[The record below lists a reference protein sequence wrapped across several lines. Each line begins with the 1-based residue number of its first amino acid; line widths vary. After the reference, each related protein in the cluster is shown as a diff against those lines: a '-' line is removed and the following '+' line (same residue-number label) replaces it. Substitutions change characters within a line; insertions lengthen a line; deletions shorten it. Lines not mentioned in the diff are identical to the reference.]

1 VTFTP
6 LPFVGVAL
14 ELGDYLTHWPIF
26 RWLGYGFSIT
36 GLVLTLHFQRQARRA
51 PVAVMYACPH
61 RCGFL
66 GDQAAC
72 DAHSERCQVQ
82 RWAA

>member
-1 VTFTP
+1 MTVLPLLGALLAVADVT
-6 LPFVGVAL
+6 
-14 ELGDYLTHWPIF
+14 THWPPL
-26 RWLGYGFSIT
+26 RWTGYALSIV
-36 GLVLTLHFQRQARRA
+36 GQLLAALVWWKARRA
-51 PVAVMYACPH
+51 PVAVMYGCPN

-66 GDQAAC
+66 GDQVAC